1 MNYADIKIA
10 DVANGKG
17 VRVSLFVSGC
27 NHHCKGCFNPETWDF
42 DGGQLWNRRTEL
54 QFIEVCKKPNVKNIC
69 ILGGEPLDQGKDMY
83 DLLMRIKDEVGKPIW
98 LWTGYTWEEII
109 KDNNKLTQQNL
120 NPKKMIM
127 ESIITTCDIVI
138 DGQFVEDL
146 YDESLKYRG
155 SSNQRVIDVKESLKR
170 KEIVLYGEA

>member
-1 MNYADIKIA
+1 MRYALARSMDIN
-10 DVANGKG
+10 NGPG
-17 VRVSLFVSGC
+17 ICTTLYVQGC
-27 NHHCKGCFNPETWDF
+27 SHHCKGCFNSETWDF
-42 DGGQLWNRRTEL
+42 NGGQLWNRRTEL
-54 QFIEVCKKPNVKNIC
+54 QFIEACKKPNIKNIC

-83 DLLMRIKDEVGKPIW
+83 DLLIRIKDEVGKPIW

-109 KDNNKLTQQNL
+109 RDKNMVTQQNL

-127 ESIITTCDIVI
+127 KSIITTCDIVI

>member
-1 MNYADIKIA
+1 
-10 DVANGKG
+10 
-17 VRVSLFVSGC
+17 
-27 NHHCKGCFNPETWDF
+27 
-42 DGGQLWNRRTEL
+42 
-54 QFIEVCKKPNVKNIC
+54 
-69 ILGGEPLDQGKDMY
+69 
-83 DLLMRIKDEVGKPIW
+83 
-98 LWTGYTWEEII
+98 
-109 KDNNKLTQQNL
+109 
-120 NPKKMIM
+120 MIM

>member
-1 MNYADIKIA
+1 
-10 DVANGKG
+10 
-17 VRVSLFVSGC
+17 
-27 NHHCKGCFNPETWDF
+27 
-42 DGGQLWNRRTEL
+42 
-54 QFIEVCKKPNVKNIC
+54 
-69 ILGGEPLDQGKDMY
+69 MY
-83 DLLMRIKDEVGKPIW
+83 DLLIRIKDEVGKPIW

-109 KDNNKLTQQNL
+109 RDKNMVTQQNL
-120 NPKKMIM
+120 NPEKMIM

>member
-1 MNYADIKIA
+1 MRYALARSMDIN
-10 DVANGKG
+10 NGPG
-17 VRVSLFVSGC
+17 ICATLYVQGC
-27 NHHCKGCFNPETWDF
+27 SHHCKGCFNPETWDF
-42 DGGQLWNRRTEL
+42 NGGQLWNRRTEL

-109 KDNNKLTQQNL
+109 RDKNMITQQNL

>member
-1 MNYADIKIA
+1 MRYALARSMDIN
-10 DVANGKG
+10 NGPG
-17 VRVSLFVSGC
+17 ICTTLYVQGC
-27 NHHCKGCFNPETWDF
+27 SHHCKGCFNPETWDF
-42 DGGQLWNRRTEL
+42 NGGQLWNRRTEL
-54 QFIEVCKKPNVKNIC
+54 QFIEACKKPNVKNIC

-109 KDNNKLTQQNL
+109 RDKNMVTQQNL
-120 NPKKMIM
+120 NPEKMIM

-138 DGQFVEDL
+138 DGPFVEDL